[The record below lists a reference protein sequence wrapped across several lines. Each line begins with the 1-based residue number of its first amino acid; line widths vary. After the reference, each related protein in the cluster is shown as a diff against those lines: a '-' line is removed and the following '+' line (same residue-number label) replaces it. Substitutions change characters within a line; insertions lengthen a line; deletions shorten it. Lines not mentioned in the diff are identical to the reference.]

1 MSHDLN
7 LKIDEFSQFEQFSEI
22 QKEWDELVRQENLGL
37 AHQFDW
43 LRTLQQIHGQ
53 EKTTILLA
61 RRDGRLAGCAAL
73 VLRRE
78 RRNGVSAT
86 VLQALN
92 AFHQL
97 RGTQFVLANADKNI
111 FEALVESS
119 MHWRHERWDLWFMYF
134 QDGEKQAQFFEEV
147 LNERGIRFTKS
158 LVTRSPYLPLEG
170 SWEDNLKRLQPRFRT
185 SVRSRERKIREKG
198 NLEYRH
204 FKGENEWRDGLDAIQ
219 QIESD
224 SWKVRDGIPITH
236 AIQWSFYNEFAR
248 IAALND
254 TLRLSVLYLNGE
266 PLAYDFGIYSDGV
279 YYLLKTS
286 FKESWQA
293 DYPGFV
299 LRKFVIEEL
308 YQQGA
313 KEIDFGGKEE
323 EWKMKWTNL
332 VRSQV
337 LYTAYNN
344 SLVGR
349 YLSLRNRAGEWLRS
363 RKSNR
368 VKNQV
373 IVPT

>member
-1 MSHDLN
+1 MSQDLN
-7 LKIDEFSQFEQFSEI
+7 LKIDEFSQFDQFGEI
-22 QKEWDELVRQENLGL
+22 QKEWDELVLQENLGL

-61 RRDGRLAGCAAL
+61 RRDGRLAGCAPL

-78 RRNGVSAT
+78 RRNGAGAT
-86 VLQALN
+86 VLQPLN

-97 RGTQFVLANADKNI
+97 RGTQFVLANAEKNI

-134 QDGEKQAQFFEEV
+134 QDGEKQAQFFEEA
-147 LNERGIRFTKS
+147 LSKRGIRFTKS
-158 LVTRSPYLPLEG
+158 LVTCSPYLPLEG

-185 SVRSRERKIREKG
+185 SLRSRERKIREKG
-198 NLEYRH
+198 SLEYRH
-204 FKGENEWRDGLDAIQ
+204 FNGENEWRDGLAAIQ
-219 QIESD
+219 EIESD
-224 SWKVRDGIPITH
+224 SWKVREGIPITH

-248 IAALND
+248 IAALNGS
-254 TLRLSVLYLNGE
+254 LRLSVLCLNGE
-266 PLAYDFGIYSDGV
+266 PLAYDFGIYSGGV

-286 FKESWQA
+286 FKDSRQA

-313 KEIDFGGKEE
+313 TEIDFGGKEE
-323 EWKMKWTNL
+323 EWKMKWTDL

-337 LYTAYNN
+337 LYTAYGH

-349 YLSLRNRAGEWLRS
+349 YLSAWNRAGEFVRTLKGTRERARAKAPS
-363 RKSNR
+363 
-368 VKNQV
+368 
-373 IVPT
+373 

>member
-1 MSHDLN
+1 MNHELN
-7 LKIDEFSQFEQFSEI
+7 LKIDEFSRFEQFGEI
-22 QKEWDELVRQENLGL
+22 QKEWDELVLQENLGL

-61 RRDGRLAGCAAL
+61 RRDGKLAGCAPL

-78 RRNGVSAT
+78 RRNGASAT
-86 VLQALN
+86 VLQGLN

-97 RGTQFVLANADKNI
+97 RGTQFVLAKTEKNI
-111 FEALVESS
+111 FEALVDSLMRS
-119 MHWRHERWDLWFMYF
+119 RHERWDLWFMYF

-147 LNERGIRFTKS
+147 LNQRGIRFTKA
-158 LVTRSPYLPLEG
+158 LVTRSPYLPIEG
-170 SWEDNLKRLQPRFRT
+170 TWEDNLKRLQPRFRT

-198 NLEYRH
+198 NLEYRR
-204 FKGENEWRDGLDAIQ
+204 FNGENEWRDGLDAIQ

-224 SWKVRDGIPITH
+224 SWKVQSGIPITH
-236 AIQWSFYNEFAR
+236 AIQWSFYTEFAR
-248 IAALND
+248 IAALNGS
-254 TLRLSVLYLNGE
+254 LRLSVLCLNDE

-308 YQQGA
+308 CQQGA

-349 YLSLRNRAGEWLRS
+349 YLSVRNRAGEWLRS

-368 VKNQV
+368 EKSQG